1 MEERLMRLEM
11 ALLLE
16 DARRNHNQ
24 PKMNKIAKEAA
35 LLAQRMGTA
44 EAAYTAGIIRDLE
57 VESRRYKKKGRFSV
71 KSVY

>member
-1 MEERLMRLEM
+1 
-11 ALLLE
+11 
-16 DARRNHNQ
+16 
-24 PKMNKIAKEAA
+24 MNKIAKEAA
-35 LLAQRMGTA
+35 ILAQRMGTA